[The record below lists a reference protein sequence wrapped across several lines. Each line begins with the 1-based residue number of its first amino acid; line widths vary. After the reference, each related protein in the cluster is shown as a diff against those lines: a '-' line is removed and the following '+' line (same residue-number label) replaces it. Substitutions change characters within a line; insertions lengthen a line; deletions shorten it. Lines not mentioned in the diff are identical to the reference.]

1 MVSNNDSS
9 AKEMQQDAGAKNCIK
24 RKRSSGAHSSLKR
37 QRVSLEGNGGEENF
51 KTVKRAL
58 PEGIPRPEPMELSE
72 EGAALPVRQVAPVSV
87 LIDGARRRHRRSLMR
102 HAAAQVQAQAQAM
115 GLAPSLDQEE
125 GSKENVAPSVTREVT
140 TAFRPIAPKPA
151 PASTA
156 MVTKVTREITRES
169 PKQAAKPA
177 ARRQSPM
184 HSMSVAAI
192 SARVNQAA
200 KAPGMRASGAGR
212 LVRIG
217 PVPPRVVSSAPA
229 SATVTPKRR
238 SRSVQMPSPVSKP
251 EEHLAAAVLQG
262 LAPEAMVRKQMQSK
276 LLAAHPARK
285 ALVERKQ
292 LAGTVSKVQ
301 RTTNQNQTETVTITI
316 TRPLAK
322 VANVRLAKQ
331 GAAARPQ
338 PAAKPLGACLQPVA
352 ASSGQAAQ
360 SGLSRFRMKTVK
372 AGELSAKGATSK
384 CLTYVFR

>member
-102 HAAAQVQAQAQAM
+102 HAAAQAQAQAM

-156 MVTKVTREITRES
+156 MVTKVTCEITRES

-177 ARRQSPM
+177 VRRQSPM

-200 KAPGMRASGAGR
+200 KTPGMRASGAGR

-217 PVPPRVVSSAPA
+217 PAPTRIVSSASV

-238 SRSVQMPSPVSKP
+238 SRPVQMPSPVSKP

-262 LAPEAMVRKQMQSK
+262 LAPEATVRKQMQSK

-316 TRPLAK
+316 TRPLTK